1 MKPESNRKKLTEMY
15 PPFTTGLSGP
25 KEWGSAKWKKTRLR
39 AAKQRIPVSAGNCD
53 FRGAAAAGLRRIGR
67 AGACG
72 AVAGTAVAGIAG
84 TELAG
89 TWSAGESSATVLW
102 GVRRSPGNRPFLR

>member
-1 MKPESNRKKLTEMY
+1 MKPESSRKKLTEMY
-15 PPFTTGLSGP
+15 PPFTTGLNGP

-53 FRGAAAAGLRRIGR
+53 FRGAAADLRRTGR

-72 AVAGTAVAGIAG
+72 AGAGIAG
-84 TELAG
+84 TDLAG
-89 TWSAGESSATVLW
+89 TCSAGERSATVLW